1 MSQMNFPDGGTK
13 TPTIWMRIRCRLVY
27 GKHFFIS
34 PNNDTRSWCGRCG
47 ILHSFV
53 PMPPQ
58 ERAPEPVPILILQ
71 GTPPKMMRPMPQ
83 VPKAKSPINA
93 TIKDHVVWLVDEY
106 RTRKEILPHVALDEP
121 QLDELIGGIVDVI
134 GMYEGVYIDSKKRPD
149 LFDEDDEDE
158 EGSGKTA

>member
-1 MSQMNFPDGGTK
+1 
-13 TPTIWMRIRCRLVY
+13 
-27 GKHFFIS
+27 
-34 PNNDTRSWCGRCG
+34 
-47 ILHSFV
+47 
-53 PMPPQ
+53 
-58 ERAPEPVPILILQ
+58 
-71 GTPPKMMRPMPQ
+71 MPQ